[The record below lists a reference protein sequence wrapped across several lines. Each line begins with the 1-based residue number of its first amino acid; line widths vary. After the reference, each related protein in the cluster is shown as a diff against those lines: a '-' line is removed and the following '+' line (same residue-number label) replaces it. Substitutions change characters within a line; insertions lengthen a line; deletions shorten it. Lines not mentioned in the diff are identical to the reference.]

1 MAHKAR
7 VEIIRSRDMNST
19 PGSQQASS
27 KLHSPPESLQE
38 SLSHEKE
45 VAPDDGDVVAAPP
58 LKKLKIEAAP
68 KNFLGIAA
76 QKAKA
81 SRNAR
86 KKALV
91 GFNNRVRA
99 EKLTH
104 TGSGVPL
111 TQVIRFKYQKGFTQ
125 AVRTVC
131 QIEDLL

>member
-1 MAHKAR
+1 M
-7 VEIIRSRDMNST
+7 EIIRDRELNSRTSET
-19 PGSQQASS
+19 PKMTLVPEQASIE
-27 KLHSPPESLQE
+27 KQRKADEGD
-38 SLSHEKE
+38 LS
-45 VAPDDGDVVAAPP
+45 AAPP
-58 LKKLKIEAAP
+58 SKKLKSEPAL
-68 KNFLGIAA
+68 KNFLGIGA

-104 TGSGVPL
+104 TGSGIPL
-111 TQVIRFKYQKGFTQ
+111 ALVVRFKYQKGFTQ

-131 QIEDLL
+131 QMEDLL

>member
-1 MAHKAR
+1 MSNEK
-7 VEIIRSRDMNST
+7 
-19 PGSQQASS
+19 
-27 KLHSPPESLQE
+27 QE
-38 SLSHEKE
+38 
-45 VAPDDGDVVAAPP
+45 APDYGDSFAAPP
-58 LKKLKIEAAP
+58 LKKLKIEDVP
-68 KNFLGIAA
+68 KNFLGMAA
-76 QKAKA
+76 QKVKA

-111 TQVIRFKYQKGFTQ
+111 THVIRFKYQKGFTQ

-131 QIEDLL
+131 QMEDLL